1 MINFPKREQ
10 QLRRRLPRG
19 FTLIE
24 LMVVV
29 AIVGILAAVAYP
41 SYLSQVRQS
50 RRSEAIAALAQ
61 IQQAQERWR
70 ANCPSYAGSITAANS
85 GCPATPG
92 ANTSGLAIAAVT
104 GARYTYAV
112 TIVAA
117 SAPTTYTI
125 AATGSGSQASDT
137 GCTSLTVTVAGG
149 VGTNSPTICWKN

>member
-10 QLRRRLPRG
+10 QLRRRFPRG

-41 SYLSQVRQS
+41 SYLNQVRQS

-112 TIVAA
+112 TIVA
-117 SAPTTYTI
+117 PTTYTI
-125 AATGSGSQASDT
+125 TATGSGSQASDT
-137 GCTSLTVTVAGG
+137 GCTSMTVTVAAG
-149 VGTNSPTICWKN
+149 VATNSPTTCWKN